1 MITHF
6 VANYEWDPKFV
17 LRNIGTAPLIIWT
30 RHIFLILHLLR
41 TFCSNQAL
49 RVTNK
54 LSSSNT
60 HTRPT
65 TGAVVPPGALKW
77 ALQCMHCIAVYWSEH
92 CTAHSIALQCTMP
105 RGAVQALVHCC
116 AAEEKRRSRG
126 EREREPPLQ
135 WVSNLRGVTTTSPPP
150 LPRNTSKSPTFEG
163 SPSITTKKPN
173 QAPDKPSH
181 CSNFFFTLK
190 NIRVAPVNINW
201 KKILEKNIASNTLAA
216 GKSSHTCLT
225 IQVAI

>member
-1 MITHF
+1 MHC
-6 VANYEWDPKFV
+6 AA
-17 LRNIGTAPLIIWT
+17 R
-30 RHIFLILHLLR
+30 
-41 TFCSNQAL
+41 CS
-49 RVTNK
+49 
-54 LSSSNT
+54 S
-60 HTRPT
+60 
-65 TGAVVPPGALKW
+65 GAGAL
-77 ALQCMHCIAVYWSEH
+77 LC
-92 CTAHSIALQCTMP
+92 
-105 RGAVQALVHCC
+105 
-116 AAEEKRRSRG
+116 SRG
-126 EREREPPLQ
+126 EAPVARREREREPPLQ

-216 GKSSHTCLT
+216 EKSSLTFLT
-225 IQVAI
+225 IQVAIYSPSKISEARRRIPDKGWKQNCWALSTRIWEAENLKRKRIQQNQRWGPKTKTGEESGT